1 MSPEARRAYLGNTL
15 KMPVSSYTPVF
26 TRAGKNIRDN
36 PCKAFLLQDGGT
48 AYMAT
53 WGPSQPYM

>member
-15 KMPVSSYTPVF
+15 KMPASSYSPASA
-26 TRAGKNIRDN
+26 RAGKNIRDN
-36 PCKAFLLQDGGT
+36 PCKALLLQHGGT
-48 AYMAT
+48 GYMAT